1 MARFTSLLLAP
12 LRALFRLLLAG
23 LAALPGIRF
32 ARARVQRFLQR
43 PRKPREGRI
52 RLDRNH
58 VYILPTAAG
67 VGFALL
73 LVVMLITSLNYNV
86 SLGFLLTFV
95 LAGVAAAAMWQTH
108 RNLVDLEVRGAAG
121 EAVFAGHALNVSVA
135 LANVTAWAR
144 VGVEV
149 SAHDVAL
156 PAAPVEAALDAHD
169 ATVAALAFAAQP
181 RGWFKLPRLTVSTR
195 FPLGLFRAWS
205 YADAPLTL
213 LVYPEPESSVPPL
226 PASFAPDPGEEDNP
240 RAARTQVEEAA
251 DQLRAYRP
259 GDALRSIA
267 WKHSARL
274 DTWMSRTGQQ
284 VRHAQCVLAWDALPT
299 SMNAEQ
305 RLSRLCAWVLAA
317 EHAPAGDE
325 PEYTLILPGVSL
337 GPSRGVAHRDACL
350 RALALWGKPAMPE
363 DTEAAA

>member
-1 MARFTSLLLAP
+1 MARLTSLIAAP
-12 LRALFRLLLAG
+12 LRMVCAG

-32 ARARVQRFLQR
+32 VHARVQRFLQR
-43 PRKPREGRI
+43 PRTPREGRI

-73 LVVMLITSLNYNV
+73 LVVMLLTSLNYNV

-95 LAGVAAAAMWQTH
+95 LAGVMASAMWQTH

-121 EAVFAGHALNVSVA
+121 DAVFAGHALNVSVA
-135 LANVTAWAR
+135 LANVTPWAR
-144 VGVEV
+144 VGIDVGARDAATVET
-149 SAHDVAL
+149 S
-156 PAAPVEAALDAHD
+156 LDAHD
-169 ATVAALAFAAQP
+169 AVVAMLSFAAQP
-181 RGWFKLPRLTVSTR
+181 RGWFRLPRLTVSTR

-213 LVYPEPESSVPPL
+213 LVYPEPEPSAPPL
-226 PASFAPDPGEEDNP
+226 PASVAPDPGEEDDL
-240 RAARTQVEEAA
+240 RAARSAIEEAA

-259 GDALRSIA
+259 GDPLRSIA

-274 DTWMSRTGQQ
+274 DTWVSRTGHQ
-284 VRHAQCVLAWDALPT
+284 VRHAQCMLAWEALPPW
-299 SMNAEQ
+299 MNVEQ

-325 PEYTLILPGVSL
+325 RDYLLSLPGVSL
-337 GPSRGVAHRDACL
+337 GPARGPAHRDACL
-350 RALALWGKPAMPE
+350 RALALWGQPAMPDE
-363 DTEAAA
+363 GAPA

>member
-1 MARFTSLLLAP
+1 MARFTSLLVAP
-12 LRALFRLLLAG
+12 LRAVGAVLAM
-23 LAALPGIRF
+23 LPGIRF

-43 PRKPREGRI
+43 PRAPREGRI

-58 VYILPTAAG
+58 IYILPTAAG
-67 VGFALL
+67 AGFALL
-73 LVVMLITSLNYNV
+73 LMVMLLTSLNYNV

-95 LAGVAAAAMWQTH
+95 LAGVAASAMWQTH

-121 EAVFAGHALNVSVA
+121 DAVFAGHALNVSVA
-135 LANVTAWAR
+135 LANVTPWAR
-144 VGVEV
+144 VGVDV
-149 SAHDVAL
+149 SARD
-156 PAAPVEAALDAHD
+156 AAAVETSLDPQD
-169 ATVAALAFAAQP
+169 AIVAALSFADQP

-213 LVYPEPESSVPPL
+213 LIYPAPEPSAPPL
-226 PASFAPDPGEEDNP
+226 PASFAPDPGEEDDT
-240 RAARTQVEEAA
+240 RAARTHVEEAA
-251 DQLRAYRP
+251 DQLRTYRP

-274 DTWMSRTGQQ
+274 DMWMSRTGQQ
-284 VRHAQCVLAWDALPT
+284 VRHAQCVLAWEALPP
-299 SMNAEQ
+299 SMNVEQ

-317 EHAPAGDE
+317 ENAPAGDE
-325 PEYTLILPGVSL
+325 PEYTLSLPGVSI
-337 GPSRGVAHRDACL
+337 GPARGAAHRDACL

-363 DTEAAA
+363 EAAA

>member
-1 MARFTSLLLAP
+1 MARFTSWLAAP
-12 LRALFRLLLAG
+12 FRALFRILGAG
-23 LAALPGIRF
+23 LAALPGVRF

-58 VYILPTAAG
+58 VYILPTASGA
-67 VGFALL
+67 GFALL
-73 LVVMLITSLNYNV
+73 LVVMLVTSLNYNV

-95 LAGVAAAAMWQTH
+95 LAGVAASAMWQTH

-135 LANVTAWAR
+135 LANVTPWAR
-144 VGVEV
+144 VGLDV
-149 SAHDVAL
+149 SARE
-156 PAAPVEAALDAHD
+156 AAPVEAALDAQD

-213 LVYPEPESSVPPL
+213 LVYPEPEPSAPPL

-259 GDALRSIA
+259 GDPLRSIA

-274 DTWMSRTGQQ
+274 DMWMSRTGQQ
-284 VRHAQCVLAWDALPT
+284 VRHAQCVLAWEALPP

-325 PEYTLILPGVSL
+325 PEYTLTLPGISI
-337 GPSRGVAHRDACL
+337 GPSRGPAHRDVCL

-363 DTEAAA
+363 ESA

>member
-1 MARFTSLLLAP
+1 MARLRSLLLAP
-12 LRALFRLLLAG
+12 LRVLGAG
-23 LAALPGIRF
+23 VAMLPGVRF

-43 PRKPREGRI
+43 PRTPREGRI

-67 VGFALL
+67 GGFALL
-73 LVVMLITSLNYNV
+73 LVVMLLTSLNYNV

-95 LAGVAAAAMWQTH
+95 LAGVAASAMWQTH

-135 LANVTAWAR
+135 LANVTPWAR
-144 VGVEV
+144 VGVDV
-149 SAHDVAL
+149 SAAQ
-156 PAAPVEAALDAHD
+156 AAAVETSLDAQD
-169 ATVAALAFAAQP
+169 AIVAALSFADQP

-213 LVYPEPESSVPPL
+213 LVYPAPEPSAPPL
-226 PASFAPDPGEEDNP
+226 PASFAPDPGDEDDT
-240 RAARTQVEEAA
+240 RAARTHVEEAA
-251 DQLRAYRP
+251 DQLRTYRP

-284 VRHAQCVLAWDALPT
+284 VRHAQCVLAWEALPP
-299 SMNAEQ
+299 SMNVEQ

-325 PEYTLILPGVSL
+325 PEYTLSLPGAVI
-337 GPSRGVAHRDACL
+337 GPARGVAHRDACL

-363 DTEAAA
+363 AEGEVT

>member
-1 MARFTSLLLAP
+1 MARLPSLLASP
-12 LRALFRLLLAG
+12 FRVLG
-23 LAALPGIRF
+23 AALAMLPGVRF
-32 ARARVQRFLQR
+32 VRGRVQRFLQR

-67 VGFALL
+67 GGFALL
-73 LVVMLITSLNYNV
+73 LVVMLLTSLNYNV

-95 LAGVAAAAMWQTH
+95 LAGVVASAMWQTH

-121 EAVFAGHALNVSVA
+121 DAVFSGHALNVSVA
-135 LANVTAWAR
+135 LANVTPWAR
-144 VGVEV
+144 VGVDV
-149 SAHDVAL
+149 SARD
-156 PAAPVEAALDAHD
+156 AAAVETSLDAQD
-169 ATVAALAFAAQP
+169 AIVAALAFADQP
-181 RGWFKLPRLTVSTR
+181 RGWFRLPRLTVSTR

-213 LVYPEPESSVPPL
+213 LVYPAPEPSAPPL
-226 PASFAPDPGEEDNP
+226 PASFAPDPSEEDNT
-240 RAARTQVEEAA
+240 RAARTHVEEAA
-251 DQLRAYRP
+251 DQLRIYRP
-259 GDALRSIA
+259 GDPLRSIA

-284 VRHAQCVLAWDALPT
+284 VRHAQCVLAWEALPP
-299 SMNAEQ
+299 SMNVEQ

-317 EHAPAGDE
+317 EQSPAGDE
-325 PEYTLILPGVSL
+325 PEYTLSLPGVSI
-337 GPSRGVAHRDACL
+337 GPARGPAHRDACL

-363 DTEAAA
+363 DAA

>member
-1 MARFTSLLLAP
+1 MARFTSLLLVP
-12 LRALFRLLLAG
+12 LRVLGVG
-23 LAALPGIRF
+23 LAMLPGVRF

-43 PRKPREGRI
+43 PRTPREGRI

-67 VGFALL
+67 AGFALL
-73 LVVMLITSLNYNV
+73 LMVMLLTSLNYNV

-95 LAGVAAAAMWQTH
+95 LAGVAASAMWQTH

-121 EAVFAGHALNVSVA
+121 DAVFAGHALNVGVA
-135 LANVTAWAR
+135 LANVTPWAR
-144 VGVEV
+144 VGVDV
-149 SAHDVAL
+149 SAAQ
-156 PAAPVEAALDAHD
+156 AAAVETSLDAQD
-169 ATVAALAFAAQP
+169 AIVAALSFADQP

-213 LVYPEPESSVPPL
+213 LVYPAPEPSAPPL
-226 PASFAPDPGEEDNP
+226 PASFAPDPGDEDDT
-240 RAARTQVEEAA
+240 RAARTHVEEAA
-251 DQLRAYRP
+251 DQLRTYRP

-284 VRHAQCVLAWDALPT
+284 VRHAQCVLAWEALPP
-299 SMNAEQ
+299 SMNVEQ

-325 PEYTLILPGVSL
+325 PEYTLSLPGTVI
-337 GPSRGVAHRDACL
+337 GPARGVAHRDACL
-350 RALALWGKPAMPE
+350 RVLALWGKPAMPE
-363 DTEAAA
+363 AEGEAT

>member
-1 MARFTSLLLAP
+1 MARVTSLLLAP
-12 LRALFRLLLAG
+12 LRVLGAG
-23 LAALPGIRF
+23 LAMLPGVRF
-32 ARARVQRFLQR
+32 VRARVQRFLQR

-58 VYILPTAAG
+58 VYILPTASGA
-67 VGFALL
+67 GFALL
-73 LVVMLITSLNYNV
+73 LVVMLLTSLNYNV

-95 LAGVAAAAMWQTH
+95 LAGVVASAMWQTH
-108 RNLVDLEVRGAAG
+108 RNLVDLEVRGAVG
-121 EAVFAGHALNVSVA
+121 DAVFAGHALNVSVA
-135 LANVTAWAR
+135 LANVTPWAR

-149 SAHDVAL
+149 SARD
-156 PAAPVEAALDAHD
+156 AAAVQTSLDAQD
-169 ATVAALAFAAQP
+169 AIVAALAFADQP
-181 RGWFKLPRLTVSTR
+181 RGWFRLPRLTVSTR

-213 LVYPEPESSVPPL
+213 LIYPAPETTPPPL
-226 PASFAPDPGEEDNP
+226 PASVEPDPKENDKEDDA
-240 RAARTQVEEAA
+240 RAARTHVEEAA
-251 DQLRAYRP
+251 DQLRLYRP
-259 GDALRSIA
+259 GDPLRSIA

-284 VRHAQCVLAWDALPT
+284 AHHALCVLAWDALPP
-299 SMNAEQ
+299 SMNVEQ

-325 PEYTLILPGVSL
+325 PEYTLSLPGVSI
-337 GPSRGVAHRDACL
+337 GPARGPAHRDACL

-363 DTEAAA
+363 EAA